1 MFGGIQGNT
10 EKIFTVLM
18 TCFTTHVSLGSS
30 LPMGNGNTCLNSWQQ
45 GFRVPCPRGP
55 VSSWCLITLSHAP
68 LSLCTYGPPTPC
80 ACCWAWDHIGSA
92 VCPSHYSPPKRVR
105 LQCSV
110 NFVFFL
116 LLLNVELRGRRA
128 QRLTE
133 LPVHPV
139 PCAPSVAHWPD
150 SSGGQYVPT
159 LLSSR
164 NVSAMLRP
172 QRLPPWVWL
181 LEAFSQQREGGCL
194 LIPLC

>member
-110 NFVFFL
+110 NLVFF

-128 QRLTE
+128 QCSTE

-139 PCAPSVAHWPD
+139 PSCALCCSLARLLWWSVCTHPAVQQECFSHVEAPET
-150 SSGGQYVPT
+150 SSLG
-159 LLSSR
+159 LAS
-164 NVSAMLRP
+164 
-172 QRLPPWVWL
+172 
-181 LEAFSQQREGGCL
+181 
-194 LIPLC
+194 